1 MLNKNRSALFCANL
15 LAISVSAASA
25 TAFAQDTSGES
36 ASGSSAS
43 DEVRML
49 EEVMVTARR
58 KQEDLQ
64 TVPVSVVALTSEALL
79 EANITS
85 FTDLQ
90 QNVPGVFFA
99 GSGGANNPVY
109 VIRGQSKGL
118 LGTSSPAVVSYFAE
132 VPQPSWGSAV
142 PQFDMADIQVLKGPQ
157 GTLFG
162 RNTTGGAI
170 LYNPQTP
177 SHEFGGYVG
186 GTLGDENHR
195 RVQGAVDIPLIQ
207 DKLAMRLAGDIN
219 QRDGYTKN
227 IGVGDDLDAVDT
239 QTFRLSLL
247 AEFGD
252 LRNILIVDKYDSE
265 NDGFNTS
272 LTADGFT
279 EPLSVVVGQNG
290 TLNAL
295 GLTDQMLEQYALADE
310 RGPFVNDHSFA
321 GYEEN
326 DRLTIVNRTEY
337 AINDN
342 LEIVNIF
349 GYQATELAYAPNIDG
364 IPALQLSSAFVD
376 AAVFGAPG
384 SGLTNSADIT
394 MVKATL
400 VDESKQTS
408 NEFQLRGRAFNDR
421 LDWLVGGFWVKL
433 EPDGA
438 GQQNGTT
445 ILSAVIDH
453 NVPAPTP
460 NPLVVGFGPSN
471 GQYLF
476 LTDESVAVF
485 AHGEYD
491 LTDTLSVELGVR
503 YTEDDFE
510 ACVGTGATTLQG
522 GERMATISEAQC
534 RAGDPANVRGSGVIE
549 TDSNEVTW
557 SAGVNWQ
564 ATDDLF
570 AYAVARHG
578 YRAGGGNGPVFS
590 GALEPYQT
598 FEPETIDD
606 FEIGIKADWNLGGMV
621 ARTNISY
628 FSAEISDAQGDIG
641 GGVQTGSACDPSNPA
656 STPDGNCDPSDDP
669 TGGALVLNVGDTS
682 VDGVDI
688 ELVLAPT
695 ENLTLS
701 FNATFQDSSVDS
713 YIAQDNAFI
722 DAIVQRGGAD
732 PFLFFVDDTIQANI
746 RYSIPLGNVAEE
758 MVLNLNYY
766 DTGDAVKGDVKI
778 PGYSL
783 TNFRADMRGV
793 MGSAIDVSLFVN
805 NVTDEEYAIASGA
818 STTAL
823 GVGGFVYGAPRLWGL
838 EARYRF

>member
-1 MLNKNRSALFCANL
+1 MLNKNLSALFAANF
-15 LAISVSAASA
+15 LAISVSAITSPAY
-25 TAFAQDTSGES
+25 AQSSNTEMM
-36 ASGSSAS
+36 SGSGADS
-43 DEVRML
+43 DSFVL

-64 TVPVSVVALTSEALL
+64 SVPVSVVALTSQALL
-79 EANITS
+79 EASITS

-170 LYNPQTP
+170 LYAPQAP
-177 SHEFGGYVG
+177 SHEFNGYLGATV
-186 GTLGDENHR
+186 GDENQR
-195 RVQGAVDIPLIQ
+195 RIQGAVDIPLVQ
-207 DKLAMRLAGDIN
+207 DKLAMRIAGDLN
-219 QRDGYTKN
+219 NRDGYTKN

-239 QTFRLSLL
+239 TTVRLSLL
-247 AEFGD
+247 AEFD
-252 LRNILIVDKYDSE
+252 KLSNLLIVDRFKSD
-265 NDGFNTS
+265 NAGFNTS

-279 EPLSVVVGQNG
+279 APLSEVVGANG
-290 TLNAL
+290 TLNAF
-295 GLTDQMLEQYALADE
+295 GLAGQMLDQYALAE
-310 RGPFVNDHSFA
+310 ARGPFINEPSFA
-321 GYEEN
+321 NYEQN

-349 GYQATELAYAPNIDG
+349 GYQTTDLAYAPNIDG
-364 IPALQLSSAFVD
+364 IPALPLSNAFVD
-376 AAVFGAPG
+376 AAVFRAPG
-384 SGLTNSADIT
+384 SGLTNSANLT
-394 MVKATL
+394 LVKATL
-400 VDESKQTS
+400 IDESKQIS
-408 NEFQLRGRAFNDR
+408 NEFQLRGKAFDDR
-421 LDWLVGGFWVKL
+421 LDWLVGAFFVKL

-453 NVPAPTP
+453 NIPAGIP
-460 NPLVVGFGPSN
+460 NPLVAGFGPSN

-476 LTDESVAVF
+476 LTDESRAVF

-491 LTDTLSVELGVR
+491 LTDALSVEIGVR

-510 ACVGTGATTLQG
+510 ACVGTGNKALQG
-522 GERMATISEAQC
+522 GERMAVISESQC
-534 RAGDPANVRGSGVIE
+534 RMGDPMDVKSTGVI
-549 TDSNEVTW
+549 TSSSDEVTW
-557 SAGVNWQ
+557 SAGLNWQ

-570 AYAVARHG
+570 AYFVARHG

-590 GALEPYQT
+590 GTLQPYQT
-598 FEPETIDD
+598 FDPETVDD
-606 FEIGIKADWNLGGMV
+606 FEIGVRADWNFGGMV

-641 GGVQTGSACDPSNPA
+641 GGVQTGSACDASNPA
-656 STPDGNCDPSDDP
+656 TTPDGNCDPSDDP

-695 ENLTLS
+695 NNLTLR

-713 YIAQDNAFI
+713 YDAQQNPFI

-746 RYSIPLGNVAEE
+746 RYALPLGDFADE

-766 DTGDAVKGDVKI
+766 DTGDAIKGNVKV
-778 PGYSL
+778 PGYDL
-783 TNFRADMRGV
+783 TNFRADFHSV
-793 MGSAIDVSLFVN
+793 MGSKFDVSLYVN

>member
-1 MLNKNRSALFCANL
+1 MLNKNGSALFCANL
-15 LAISVSAASA
+15 LAISVSAATA
-25 TAFAQDTSGES
+25 TAFAQDATGEQ
-36 ASGSSAS
+36 AGSSS
-43 DEVRML
+43 VNSEVSML
-49 EEVMVTARR
+49 EEVIVSARR

-64 TVPVSVVALTSEALL
+64 SVPVSVVALTSEALI

-132 VPQPSWGSAV
+132 VPQPAWGSAV
-142 PQFDMADIQVLKGPQ
+142 PQFDLENIQVLKGPQ

-170 LYNPQTP
+170 LYSPQAP
-177 SHEFGGYVG
+177 SHELGGYVSG
-186 GTLGDENHR
+186 SVGDENHR
-195 RVQGAVDIPLIQ
+195 RAQGAVDIPLIQ

-239 QTFRLSLL
+239 KTFRVSLL
-247 AEFGD
+247 AEFGN
-252 LRNILIVDKYDSE
+252 LRNLLIVDKFKSE

-279 EPLSVVVGQNG
+279 APLSEVVGQNG
-290 TLNAL
+290 TLNGL
-295 GLTDQMLEQYALADE
+295 GLKDQMLEQYAISE
-310 RGPFVNDHSFA
+310 QRGPFVNEPSFA

-337 AINDN
+337 AFNDN

-364 IPALQLSSAFVD
+364 IPALQLSNAFVD

-400 VDESKQTS
+400 VDESKQIS
-408 NEFQLRGRAFNDR
+408 NEFQLRGNAFNDR

-453 NVPAPTP
+453 NIPAPTP

-491 LTDTLSVELGVR
+491 LTDALSFELGVR

-522 GERMATISEAQC
+522 GERMATISESQC
-534 RAGDPANVRGSGVIE
+534 RAGDPDNVRSTGVIE
-549 TDSNEVTW
+549 SDSNEVTW
-557 SAGVNWQ
+557 SAGLNWQ
-564 ATDDLF
+564 ATDELF

-578 YRAGGGNGPVFS
+578 YRAGGGNGPVLS
-590 GALEPYQT
+590 GALASYQT
-598 FEPETIDD
+598 FDPETIDD
-606 FEIGIKADWNLGGMV
+606 FEIGIKADWNIGGMV

-628 FSAEISDAQGDIG
+628 FSAEITDAQGDIG
-641 GGVQTGSACDPSNPA
+641 GGVQTGRACDPSNPA

-695 ENLTLS
+695 DNLTLS

-713 YIAQDNAFI
+713 YSAQENAFI

-746 RYSIPLGNVAEE
+746 RYAVPLGNFAEE

-778 PGYSL
+778 PGYDL

-793 MGSAIDVSLFVN
+793 MGSNLDVSLFVN

-823 GVGGFVYGAPRLWGL
+823 GLGGFVYGAPRLWGL